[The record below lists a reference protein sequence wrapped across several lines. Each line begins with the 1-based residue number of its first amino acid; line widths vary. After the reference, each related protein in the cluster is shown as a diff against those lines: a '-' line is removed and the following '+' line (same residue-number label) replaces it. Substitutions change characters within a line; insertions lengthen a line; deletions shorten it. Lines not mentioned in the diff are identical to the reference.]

1 MPLIVGIVN
10 GPDKGFS
17 SEEISFINSFGI
29 GVLSMAACVGRVDD
43 PEQFHQRMWVTNQVT
58 GIFNFLP
65 SWFTVE
71 FCGRLQAADWSANV
85 TTESHTIWKNR
96 MKQQLW
102 DTELRDYEKREEYE
116 GSCEEE

>member
-17 SEEISFINSFGI
+17 SEEISFINSFGMGI
-29 GVLSMAACVGRVDD
+29 LAMAACVGRVDD
-43 PEQFHQRMWVTNQVT
+43 PQKFHDRIQMTNLVT
-58 GIFNFLP
+58 GIYNFLP

-71 FCGRLQAADWSANV
+71 FCGRLQEADWSCNV

-96 MKQQLW
+96 MKQKLW
-102 DTELRDYEKREEYE
+102 ETELRDYEKRAKYEE
-116 GSCEEE
+116 SCEEE

>member
-43 PEQFHQRMWVTNQVT
+43 PAQFHERMWITYEVT
-58 GIFNFLP
+58 GIFNYLP

-71 FCGRLQAADWSANV
+71 F
-85 TTESHTIWKNR
+85 
-96 MKQQLW
+96 
-102 DTELRDYEKREEYE
+102 
-116 GSCEEE
+116 